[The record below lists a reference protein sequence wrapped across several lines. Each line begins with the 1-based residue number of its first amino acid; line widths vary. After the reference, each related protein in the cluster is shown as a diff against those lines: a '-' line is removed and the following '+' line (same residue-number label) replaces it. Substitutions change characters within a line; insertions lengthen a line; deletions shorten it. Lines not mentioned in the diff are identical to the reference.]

1 MPAVSIVV
9 PCYNGGRFLDALLA
23 SIAAQSF
30 RDFEIV
36 IVDDGSTELLTR
48 QKLAALQPDIR
59 VIHQKNRGLAAAR
72 NAGFSAAAA
81 DFVLPVDCDDTL
93 EPAHLAETYAAL
105 KKAPRDVGFVHT
117 HERIVGARTGVA
129 KPYFNAFDQLF
140 VNRLSYCMLIRKQA
154 WRAVGGYDETMR
166 DGYED
171 WEFNIRLAKAGFRGI
186 GVEKVLFVYLVSN
199 EGMLM
204 SRSSRMHGVLWRR
217 MREKHPELY
226 RVPALIRLWRKQP
239 GQIGLLLALALLAAA
254 RALPDA
260 WFGAGVHWVRQ
271 RRLSLQE
278 KQPAGGKLVPAD

>member
-1 MPAVSIVV
+1 MPAVSVVV
-9 PCYNGGRFLDALLA
+9 PCFNGGRFLDALLA

-36 IVDDGSTELLTR
+36 IVDDGSTELLTQ
-48 QKLAALQPDIR
+48 QKLAALPPDIR

-72 NAGFSAAAA
+72 NAGFSTAAA

-93 EPAHLAETYAAL
+93 EPTHLAETYAAL
-105 KKAPRDVGFVHT
+105 KNAPRDVGFVYT
-117 HERIVGARTGVA
+117 HERNVGERTGVV

-140 VNRLSYCMLIRKQA
+140 ANRLSYCMLIRKEA
-154 WRAVGGYDETMR
+154 WRAVGGYDESMR

-171 WEFNIRLAKAGFRGI
+171 WEFNIRLAKAGLRGI
-186 GVEKVLFVYLVSN
+186 GVEKVLFVYRVSN

-239 GQIGLLLALALLAAA
+239 GRIGLLPAFALLAAA

-260 WFGAGVHWVRQ
+260 WFGALIHQ
-271 RRLSLQE
+271 IRRSRMTPTRTLVS
-278 KQPAGGKLVPAD
+278 AGIS